1 MSRRGSGALAA
12 ALTAATLMVSGCGSQ
27 ALSDGQLATQ
37 ATRLCQLATLQ
48 TDRIPTPTDPSD
60 SALYL
65 QRGIAVMDGE
75 LAQLRKLHAPDDV
88 ADVYTVSINSFAKK
102 LSYMRDTV
110 HDLAKGEDPVLAVR
124 TLQQDL
130 EPVEAQENGAWRT
143 LQINACLS
151 R

>member
-1 MSRRGSGALAA
+1 VSRRGSRALVVALAA
-12 ALTAATLMVSGCGSQ
+12 GMLAVSGCGSQ
-27 ALSDGQLATQ
+27 PLSNSQLATQ
-37 ATRLCQLATLQ
+37 ATRLCQLASLQ
-48 TDRIPTPTDPSD
+48 TDRIPTPSDPSG

-65 QRGIAVMDGE
+65 KRGIAVMKAE
-75 LAQLRKLHAPDDV
+75 LAQLHKLRAPDDV

-110 HDLAKGEDPVLAVR
+110 HDLARGEDAVIAIR

-130 EPVEAQENGAWRT
+130 GPVEQQENGAWRT
-143 LQINACLS
+143 LQISACLN